1 MDVAAEVP
9 VAELTVQDLV
19 ASALSK
25 FRAGDTVSTRAM
37 LDAIR
42 RSGPACDD
50 SDDHLVELIV
60 MAAIGKTMGVVFDH
74 RSPDERLPLSEGIS
88 LRA

>member
-1 MDVAAEVP
+1 MNVVAEVP
-9 VAELTVQDLV
+9 VIDPTAQDLV
-19 ASALSK
+19 SSALSK

-42 RSGPACDD
+42 SSDPACKD

-74 RSPDERLPLSEGIS
+74 RSPDERLP
-88 LRA
+88 RHA

>member
-19 ASALSK
+19 TFALSK

-42 RSGPACDD
+42 RSDPACDD

-60 MAAIGKTMGVVFDH
+60 MTAIGKTMGVVFDH
-74 RSPDERLPLSEGIS
+74 RSPDERLPLLS
-88 LRA
+88 

>member
-1 MDVAAEVP
+1 MNVAAEVP
-9 VAELTVQDLV
+9 VTDPTVQDLV
-19 ASALSK
+19 SAALSK

-42 RSGPACDD
+42 RAEPSCGD

-60 MAAIGKTMGVVFDH
+60 MAAVGRTMGVVFDH
-74 RSPDERLPLSEGIS
+74 RSPDERLARLS
-88 LRA
+88 

>member
-1 MDVAAEVP
+1 AEVP
-9 VAELTVQDLV
+9 VAALTVQDLV
-19 ASALSK
+19 VSALSK

-42 RSGPACDD
+42 RSDPACGD

-74 RSPDERLPLSEGIS
+74 RSPDERLPL
-88 LRA
+88 LA